1 MKFFLIINN
10 KKSFQN
16 GRRLSSAIRN
26 LLLRRCVDFFL
37 TSMTKPDNMNEGP
50 IAQQENPPI
59 SPDEAENI
67 EYAEDDIPAEET
79 DQVEELH
86 NQENAAD
93 DVADPN
99 DVDLAANEW
108 PSEDQ
113 VPPPAV
119 EASQTPVQQVV
130 ITSWSNAF
138 SRLFNP

>member
-1 MKFFLIINN
+1 
-10 KKSFQN
+10 
-16 GRRLSSAIRN
+16 
-26 LLLRRCVDFFL
+26 
-37 TSMTKPDNMNEGP
+37 MNEGP